1 MILNLKLTSSNGQSN
16 SDVSIMVDFKD
27 KVWRFFKGDKGVWQK
42 IAFSDK
48 GRIEVKDWGVVWLFD
63 ELGENRIIFHGA
75 PSNSLEVFKPAGSA
89 RLYKP
94 MDSSFQDSAL
104 QWNVD
109 LQEMN
114 AQKNV
119 GNQPSSAIRQ
129 RLLEDLNK
137 VLPCSYM
144 DNNYKKITGGL
155 TKQGGGYTTC
165 GSLPGY
171 VSAKLWEFKTGKM
184 ASLDILKRITLNGTN
199 NVRTKGMKYG
209 AWFEANLTDRPKPG
223 DVYALLDYNKTNKK
237 DDVIG
242 HVGVI
247 QSSSGDEWTTADLG
261 QGDGYSGKRDIKRPY
276 KSVTGEL
283 YGESNQ
289 GGGYRIL
296 AGWVDLDKYYAA
308 I

>member
-1 MILNLKLTSSNGQSN
+1 MILNLKFAANNGQS
-16 SDVSIMVDFKD
+16 SGDVSIMIDLNE
-27 KVWRFFKGDKGVWQK
+27 KVWRFFKGDKGIWQK
-42 IAFSDK
+42 VTFSDK
-48 GRIEVKDWGVVWLFD
+48 GKIELKDWGVIWLYD
-63 ELGENRIIFHGA
+63 EMGVNRIIFRDA
-75 PSNSLEVFKPAGSA
+75 PSNSLEVFKPSGSA

-94 MDSSFQDSAL
+94 LNSSLEDTVLEWKMDH
-104 QWNVD
+104 
-109 LQEMN
+109 QEMN
-114 AQKNV
+114 KLKDSSKTA
-119 GNQPSSAIRQ
+119 SSAIRQ

-155 TKQGGGYTTC
+155 TKQGGSYTTC

-199 NVRTKGMKYG
+199 NVRTKGNKYG
-209 AWFEANLTDRPKPG
+209 AWIEANLVDLPKPG

-247 QSSSGDEWTTADLG
+247 QTSTGTDWTTADLG
-261 QGDGYSGKRDIKRPY
+261 QGDGYSGKRDVKRPY
-276 KSVTGEL
+276 KPVTGEL